1 MNTKIIPS
9 AYEQG
14 LALRLSASSY
24 LIFEELQSKS
34 VIRNL
39 LMKRKYNTSPN
50 KKQHTE

>member
-1 MNTKIIPS
+1 MSKGKPYGCQHKDS
-9 AYEQG
+9 D
-14 LALRLSASSY
+14 L
-24 LIFEELQSKS
+24 EELQSKS